1 MDLSNQYVIHQKSGE
16 IEYLQFRRL
25 LQYENKISHCF
36 TLIGKENNYQANDGR
51 NYPLIMQELGLDYKG
66 LVTIKNQVHSDI
78 VKKVEDIQETYR
90 QIDRI
95 SDK

>member
-1 MDLSNQYVIHQKSGE
+1 MDLTNQYVIHQKCGE

-36 TLIGKENNYQANDGR
+36 TLIGKENNYQVNDGR
-51 NYPLIMQELGLDYKG
+51 SYSRFMQELGLDYKG

-78 VKKVEDIQETYR
+78 VKKVEDNQEICK

-95 SDK
+95 SNE